1 MVMRSRHSLP
11 VAGIALGLA
20 LWAHGA
26 GAQPSPQEHPASHAA
41 SGGVVKIPASTA
53 REIDRARQEAGDC
66 VRIENDAQRLA
77 CYDEMMAR
85 RMSLPDRELQ
95 KRQAV
100 RAQEATAP
108 PGRAGGGG
116 GLRAS
121 RPTLPSLEAQDEG
134 ASRPHELLGDAGGA
148 SEAVRD
154 MRRALGAD
162 LADRWELDEDSD
174 RGRFVLRPYKPM
186 YLQVIDGTSSLNRSP
201 SSTNP
206 NNNVRG
212 IDGNPSLDP
221 SQAKRTEAR
230 FQLSLKSKLFDDLFG
245 SGVDIWAAYTQMSLW
260 QIYSSTLSRPFRETN
275 YEPELMAVMPL
286 RGLQLGGWRARMASV
301 SLNHQSN
308 GRPLPLSRSWNRVI
322 FQVGLDRE
330 RWTLLLRPW
339 WRIPESAEDDDNP
352 DINDFLGRGELV
364 AVYRRGAHELAGTFR
379 HTLRLRNKSRGS
391 IGVDYAFPISSYL
404 KAHLQIF
411 HGYGFSMID
420 YNHRQT
426 RFGLGV
432 SLVQWL

>member
-1 MVMRSRHSLP
+1 MVMNSRHSLP

-20 LWAHGA
+20 VLASGA
-26 GAQPSPQEHPASHAA
+26 QAQPSTQESPAGRQS
-41 SGGVVKIPASTA
+41 SGGMVKIPAAAA
-53 REIDRARQEAGDC
+53 REIERARQEAGDC
-66 VRIENDAQRLA
+66 VRIEQDTERLA

-85 RMSLPDRELQ
+85 RMSLPDRDLPG
-95 KRQAV
+95 
-100 RAQEATAP
+100 QEGLR
-108 PGRAGGGG
+108 GRETPARPDRSDAG

-121 RPTLPSLEAQDEG
+121 PPALPSLEARDGG
-134 ASRPHELLGDAGGA
+134 ADRPAELLGHAGGA

-162 LADRWELDEDSD
+162 LTDRWELDEDSD

-186 YLQVIDGTSSLNRSP
+186 YLQVVDGTSSLNRSP

-206 NNNVRG
+206 NNNVTG

-245 SGVDIWAAYTQMSLW
+245 SGVDIWAGYTQMSLW
-260 QIYSSTLSRPFRETN
+260 QIYSGSLSRPFRETN

-286 RGLQLGGWRARMASV
+286 GGLQLGGWRARMASV

-322 FQVGLDRE
+322 FQMGLERD

-339 WRIPESAEDDDNP
+339 WRIPESTEDDDNP

-364 AVYRRGAHELAGTFR
+364 AVYRWGAHELAGTFR

-391 IGVDYAFPISSYL
+391 VGVDYAFPISSYL

-432 SLVQWL
+432 SLVQWM